1 MINMSTNLTCYF
13 GRGIF
18 VEDEK
23 KVKHFFNSNLNE
35 NDDLIDSYSDNS
47 YKKDI
52 TKTESGLHLISD
64 GMSGKYL
71 FFGELKY
78 KFNNGFSSI
87 LVENETFM
95 YNKLYIL
102 SKANEFFSGIL
113 NFEEDDIYTM
123 FLPHY
128 H

>member
-1 MINMSTNLTCYF
+1 MSTNLTCYF

-52 TKTESGLHLISD
+52 KKTESGLHLISD

-71 FFGELKY
+71 FFWRIK
-78 KFNNGFSSI
+78 I
-87 LVENETFM
+87 
-95 YNKLYIL
+95 
-102 SKANEFFSGIL
+102 
-113 NFEEDDIYTM
+113 
-123 FLPHY
+123 
-128 H
+128 